1 MDSLYALHWFEF
13 ADDDFDSALILS
25 KLGQRKANALCY
37 HCQQAAEKYVKGYL
51 IVMGVNTPRLFIIC
65 LS

>member
-13 ADDDFDSALILS
+13 ADDDLDSAIILS
-25 KLGQRKANALCY
+25 KLGQRKANAVCY
-37 HCQQAAEKYVKGYL
+37 HCQQAAEKYLKGSL
-51 IVMGVNTPRLFIIC
+51 IAMGVSAPRLFIIY